1 MFFWKGEE
9 GMFTYVYALLA
20 GMVFG
25 SFFMVIAMRVP
36 LGESII
42 TPRSYCHYCKYVL
55 KPKELIPIIS
65 FCMQRGRCT
74 NCKRKISILYV
85 VFELVTGMI
94 CLLTVYMIG
103 VERELI
109 IVLSLFSLLLIISV
123 TDYIYMLIPNR
134 ILAWFACLLILECAF
149 IPLVTWIDSIV
160 GSCVIFILL
169 YCMQKIYPEG
179 LGGGDVKLLS
189 LLGFIVGLKGIFIV
203 LFLASCFSL
212 CFFGA
217 GPVLKRMKMRTQIPF
232 GPFISLG
239 AICYMLVT
247 YAK

>member
-1 MFFWKGEE
+1 
-9 GMFTYVYALLA
+9 
-20 GMVFG
+20 
-25 SFFMVIAMRVP
+25 
-36 LGESII
+36 
-42 TPRSYCHYCKYVL
+42 
-55 KPKELIPIIS
+55 
-65 FCMQRGRCT
+65 MQRGRCT

-179 LGGGDVKLLS
+179 LGEGYKITFITWIYSGTERDFYRFIFSILL
-189 LLGFIVGLKGIFIV
+189 
-203 LFLASCFSL
+203 
-212 CFFGA
+212 
-217 GPVLKRMKMRTQIPF
+217 
-232 GPFISLG
+232 
-239 AICYMLVT
+239 
-247 YAK
+247 

>member
-25 SFFMVIAMRVP
+25 SFFMLIAMRVP

-179 LGGGDVKLLS
+179 LGGGDIKLLS

-217 GPVLKRMKMRTQIPF
+217 GLVLKRMKMRTQIPF

-247 YAK
+247 YAR

>member
-1 MFFWKGEE
+1 
-9 GMFTYVYALLA
+9 
-20 GMVFG
+20 MVFG
-25 SFFMVIAMRVP
+25 SFYGNCDESSAR
-36 LGESII
+36 ESII

-179 LGGGDVKLLS
+179 LGEGYKITFITWIYSGTERDFYRFIFSILL
-189 LLGFIVGLKGIFIV
+189 
-203 LFLASCFSL
+203 
-212 CFFGA
+212 
-217 GPVLKRMKMRTQIPF
+217 
-232 GPFISLG
+232 
-239 AICYMLVT
+239 
-247 YAK
+247 

>member
-65 FCMQRGRCT
+65 FCIQRGRCT

-85 VFELVTGMI
+85 VFELIAGMI

-103 VERELI
+103 LERELI

-134 ILAWFACLLILECAF
+134 ILAWFACLFILECAF
-149 IPLVTWIDSIV
+149 VPLVTWTDSIV
-160 GSCVIFILL
+160 GSCIIFILL

-189 LLGFIVGLKGIFIV
+189 LLGFIVGLKGIFMI
-203 LFLASCFSL
+203 LFLSSFFSL

-217 GPVLKRMKMRTQIPF
+217 GLVLKRMKMRTQIPF

>member
-9 GMFTYVYALLA
+9 GMFTYLYALLA

-217 GPVLKRMKMRTQIPF
+217 GLVLKRMKMRTQIPF

>member
-9 GMFTYVYALLA
+9 GMFTYVYALLV

-42 TPRSYCHYCKYVL
+42 VPRSHCHYCKYVL

-65 FCMQRGRCT
+65 FCIQRGRCT
-74 NCKRKISILYV
+74 NCKRAISILYV

-94 CLLTVYMIG
+94 FFLTVYMIG

-109 IVLSLFSLLLIISV
+109 IILSLFSLLLIISV
-123 TDYIYMLIPNR
+123 TDYIYLLIPNR
-134 ILAWFACLLILECAF
+134 ILVWFACLLILECIF
-149 IPLVTWIDSIV
+149 VPLVTWPDSIV
-160 GSCVIFILL
+160 GSGVIFILL

-189 LLGFIVGLKGIFIV
+189 LLGFIVGLKGVFMI
-203 LFLASCFSL
+203 LFLASCLSL
-212 CFFGA
+212 CFFGV
-217 GPVLKRMKMRTQIPF
+217 GLVLKRVKMRTQIPF

-239 AICYMLVT
+239 AICYMLIT

>member
-1 MFFWKGEE
+1 
-9 GMFTYVYALLA
+9 MFTYVYALLA

-42 TPRSYCHYCKYVL
+42 TRRSYCHYCKYVL

-179 LGGGDVKLLS
+179 LGGGDIKLLS

-217 GPVLKRMKMRTQIPF
+217 GLVLKRMKMRTQIPF

>member
-25 SFFMVIAMRVP
+25 SFFMLIAMRVP

-149 IPLVTWIDSIV
+149 IPLVTWIESIV

-169 YCMQKIYPEG
+169 YCMQKIYPEV
-179 LGGGDVKLLS
+179 LGGGDIKLLS

-217 GPVLKRMKMRTQIPF
+217 GLVLKRMKMRTQIPF

-247 YAK
+247 YAR

>member
-134 ILAWFACLLILECAF
+134 ILAWFACLLILECVF

-179 LGGGDVKLLS
+179 LGGGDIKLLS

-217 GPVLKRMKMRTQIPF
+217 GLVLKRMKMRTQIPF

>member
-1 MFFWKGEE
+1 
-9 GMFTYVYALLA
+9 MFTYVYALLA

-65 FCMQRGRCT
+65 FCIQRGRCT

-85 VFELVTGMI
+85 VFELITGMI

-103 VERELI
+103 LERELI

-149 IPLVTWIDSIV
+149 VPLVTWTDSIV

-179 LGGGDVKLLS
+179 LGGGDVKITFVTWIYY
-189 LLGFIVGLKGIFIV
+189 GTERDFYDYIFSI
-203 LFLASCFSL
+203 FL
-212 CFFGA
+212 
-217 GPVLKRMKMRTQIPF
+217 
-232 GPFISLG
+232 
-239 AICYMLVT
+239 
-247 YAK
+247 

>member
-149 IPLVTWIDSIV
+149 IPLVNWIDSIV

-179 LGGGDVKLLS
+179 LGGGDIKLLS

-217 GPVLKRMKMRTQIPF
+217 GLVLKRMKMRTQIPF